1 MLAREGVA
9 ASWLIHRHG
18 RPPWF
23 PLNHRSLM
31 VSRPP
36 TFGLTPRKLEAWLS
50 NVLFLFSPSGKD
62 VQTAVGP
69 PSVKMEGW
77 HTWPKEKTS
86 WRAVCQAWL
95 LAPGLQ
101 QSGSKKKEG
110 EIDQGAI
117 QEGDKQVGTKE
128 GADPQQVDR
137 QISEL
142 KFFAIRWFKCV
153 RCSTCFNLVLIR
165 ERTSDRGHYQCDKC
179 FVDRGGAVGTF

>member
-1 MLAREGVA
+1 
-9 ASWLIHRHG
+9 
-18 RPPWF
+18 
-23 PLNHRSLM
+23 M
-31 VSRPP
+31 VSPQP
-36 TFGLTPRKLEAWLS
+36 LFFDGFPSTNIWADAQEEAWLS
-50 NVLFLFSPSGKD
+50 NVFFFFFHLRAKMCKQS
-62 VQTAVGP
+62 AVGP

-77 HTWPKEKTS
+77 HTWPKEKTG
-86 WRAVCQAWL
+86 WRDVCQAWL

-142 KFFAIRWFKCV
+142 NFFAIRWFKCV

-165 ERTSDRGHYQCDKC
+165 ERTSDREHYQCDNC
-179 FVDRGGAVGTF
+179 FVDRGGAVGRSVVGF